1 MGKTPEGSYMGEPC
15 SPAPFKGKQVFAE
28 TLGPGMPGP
37 HMGVAGQTAF
47 HSTAVSARA

>member
-1 MGKTPEGSYMGEPC
+1 MGKAPEGSYMGEPC

-28 TLGPGMPGP
+28 TLGPGIPGP

>member
-28 TLGPGMPGP
+28 TLRA
-37 HMGVAGQTAF
+37 AG
-47 HSTAVSARA
+47 

>member
-1 MGKTPEGSYMGEPC
+1 MGKAPEGSYMGEPC

-28 TLGPGMPGP
+28 TLGA
-37 HMGVAGQTAF
+37 AGQTAF